1 MHIDF
6 LFDFEI
12 DVPVTYTCFHSHQT
26 KRNHV
31 ASAFTCIIDQYTNIK
46 LASKSKEYFSCFCR
60 EKQFTIM
67 SHDDRVVIVLSFAII
82 HMKVW
87 LSFCI
92 QLIIIRVNLS

>member
-26 KRNHV
+26 KPNHV
-31 ASAFTCIIDQYTNIK
+31 ASAFTSIIGQYTNIK

-60 EKQFTIM
+60 EKQFIIM
-67 SHDDRVVIVLSFAII
+67 SHDDRVVIV
-82 HMKVW
+82 
-87 LSFCI
+87 
-92 QLIIIRVNLS
+92 